1 MNNIQRAKLD
11 TCNRVKEYNTK
22 YATNLATITEYAT
35 EKTAFDNAYTI
46 INNATQ
52 VQARTTG
59 ATTDAVEK
67 AKQTMVNTTVKF
79 ALRAAVK
86 AKQLGNLTL
95 ANHLNHPITYFS
107 NATKTLAVQRAKEI
121 KQQLT
126 NNLATLTNITA
137 ANITDITNAINT
149 YDTIKDSPILDN
161 QAKTASGTNALPPAF
176 AAAFNAIDNMHDL
189 ITSYF
194 FNTANKHMVD
204 EFALAKQII
213 TTGIHHTGVEGTIT
227 KSGKPLIGTKL
238 SILGTDKQTQ
248 TDKDGH
254 YLITKI
260 QPGDYTIQVNIN
272 ETDTQTKN
280 IYISKGS
287 FAIADFNIA

>member
-137 ANITDITNAINT
+137 ANITDITNAINN

-161 QAKTASGTNALPPAF
+161 QAKTASGTNALP
-176 AAAFNAIDNMHDL
+176 
-189 ITSYF
+189 
-194 FNTANKHMVD
+194 
-204 EFALAKQII
+204 Q
-213 TTGIHHTGVEGTIT
+213 
-227 KSGKPLIGTKL
+227 GKCT
-238 SILGTDKQTQ
+238 
-248 TDKDGH
+248 
-254 YLITKI
+254 
-260 QPGDYTIQVNIN
+260 
-272 ETDTQTKN
+272 
-280 IYISKGS
+280 
-287 FAIADFNIA
+287 